1 MNTDLIKY
9 YHDRAAEYEKV
20 YALPERQEDLATATA
35 LLKKVFSGKEVFEIA
50 CGTGFWTERIAETA
64 ASVFATDI
72 NQSVID
78 VAEKK
83 SYPNAKVAFAVADLF
98 DYQTPK
104 PYESLFAG
112 FIWSHIL
119 LQDLDRFIRTAAGF
133 VAPGGRLVLMDNNY
147 VEGSNYPL
155 SQQDEAGN
163 TFQTRKLEDGSSHL
177 VLKNFP
183 TEFFLRE
190 SWNNIATNIEF
201 FDLKYYWILVCS
213 LPHSRS

>member
-20 YALPERQEDLATATA
+20 YDLPERQEDLATATG
-35 LLKKVFSGKEVFEIA
+35 LLKKLFSGKEVFEIA

-72 NQSVID
+72 NQSVIE

-83 SYPNAKVAFAVADLF
+83 SYPGENVSFEVADLF
-98 DYQTPK
+98 RYRPDK
-104 PYESLFAG
+104 KFESLFAG

-119 LQDLDRFIRTAAGF
+119 LQDIERFVRTAAGF
-133 VAPGGRLVLMDNNY
+133 VSPGGALVLMDNNY
-147 VEGSNYPL
+147 VEGSNYPITHR
-155 SQQDEAGN
+155 DEAGN
-163 TFQTRKLEDGSSHL
+163 TFQTRKLEDGSEHL

-183 TEFFLRE
+183 TEAFLRE
-190 SWNNIATNIEF
+190 NWKGFAMNIEF
-201 FDLKYYWILVCS
+201 IDLKYYWILICN
-213 LPHSRS
+213 LHPSRP